1 MHTTHRVSRSHTTWK
16 ESTHAQ
22 FHVYIL
28 GLHKMAAASERSK
41 VPILYCLVARSEV
54 VLCDY
59 ILRSNSN
66 LYSVAQDG
74 LSQFQKSYSVGPT
87 IVVGEYELHALRDQ
101 DFMFLCIT
109 NPISASQKPSV
120 FNMLNRVKQQFD
132 QMELRPRGHVSQAYE
147 LRQDFAHVLKGL
159 MEECTYGDSK
169 VRDLATKTH
178 AVKDQ
183 MVQNIQRM
191 QERGER
197 LDELSES
204 TELLNRS
211 AIEFK
216 RGSSQLQRKLF
227 WRHCRLCCILTTII
241 IVILVVLLAAIVIP
255 VAVTQSSHS
264 SKA

>member
-28 GLHKMAAASERSK
+28 GLLHKMAAASERSK

-74 LSQFQKSYSVGPT
+74 LSQFQKSYSIGPT

-169 VRDLATKTH
+169 VQDLATKTH

-264 SKA
+264 SK